1 MDMKLNFG
9 VCDHVKNSCSS
20 DNALITARAKEN
32 GREVCMDFDAE
43 WSSTKG
49 HMISMGIN
57 LQ

>member
-1 MDMKLNFG
+1 MKLNFG